1 MKNFWAQW
9 VDDEGDTRECGPLNR
24 DQAERIARQTQGWV
38 IGFTET
44 GSQYTVSNYYR
55 VTRQIEKR
63 GDQND
68 FEITPA

>member
-38 IGFTET
+38 IGFDEA
-44 GSQYTVSNYYR
+44 N
-55 VTRQIEKR
+55 
-63 GDQND
+63 
-68 FEITPA
+68 